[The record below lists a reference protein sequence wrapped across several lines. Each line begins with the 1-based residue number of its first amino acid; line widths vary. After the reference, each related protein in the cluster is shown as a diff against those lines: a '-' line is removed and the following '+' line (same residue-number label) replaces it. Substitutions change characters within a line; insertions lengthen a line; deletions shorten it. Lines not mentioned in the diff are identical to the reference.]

1 MPLGHTEETM
11 KQQLTGDEEFIFHDA
26 NIGITVIDF
35 WRWAFSDLIDNTQRG
50 VMAEFLVYSSL
61 NRITLDTQKREN
73 WLSFDITSPSGRRIE
88 VKSAAYIQAWTP
100 ENIFAQIR
108 FDIGK
113 KLAWDN
119 VTATSATVAKRN
131 CDLYVFCVFTAKTKD
146 VSILNL
152 DYWDFYVLPTSVLDE
167 KVPNQK
173 GIVLSSLLKLE
184 PVKTDYAGLGSVIE
198 SIKL

>member
-1 MPLGHTEETM
+1 ME
-11 KQQLTGDEEFIFHDA
+11 QLTGNEEFTLHGTGA
-26 NIGITVIDF
+26 GITVIDF

-50 VMAEFLVYSSL
+50 IMAEFLVYSSL
-61 NRITLDTQKREN
+61 KRVLPGTQMREN
-73 WLSFDITSPSGRRIE
+73 WLPFDVMSPSGRRIE

-119 VTATSATVAKRN
+119 VTATSATVAERN
-131 CDLYVFCVFTAKTKD
+131 CDLYVFCLFTAKTKD
-146 VSILNL
+146 VSLLDL
-152 DYWDFYVLPTSVLDE
+152 DYWEFYVLPTSVLDE
-167 KVPNQK
+167 KVPDQK
-173 GIVLSSLLKLE
+173 GISLSSLLKLA

-198 SIKL
+198 NIKLQRK

>member
-1 MPLGHTEETM
+1 MEH
-11 KQQLTGDEEFIFHDA
+11 QLTGNEEFTLHGQSA
-26 NIGITVIDF
+26 GITVMDF

-61 NRITLDTQKREN
+61 KSEYPPRTQMREN
-73 WLSFDITSPSGRRIE
+73 WLPFDVTSPSGRRIE

-119 VTATSATVAKRN
+119 ATATSATVAKRN
-131 CDLYVFCVFTAKTKD
+131 CDLYVFCLFTAKTKD
-146 VSILNL
+146 VPLLDL

-173 GIVLSSLLKLE
+173 GIALSSLLKLG
-184 PVKTDYAGLGSVIE
+184 PVKTDYAGLGAVIE

>member
-1 MPLGHTEETM
+1 MER
-11 KQQLTGDEEFIFHDA
+11 QLTGNEEFTLHGA
-26 NIGITVIDF
+26 SAGITVMDF
-35 WRWAFSDLIDNTQRG
+35 WRWAYSDLIDNTQRG
-50 VMAEFLVYSSL
+50 VIAEFLVYLSL
-61 NRITLDTQKREN
+61 RRSTPNDTQTREN
-73 WLSFDITSPSGRRIE
+73 WLPFDITSPSGRRIE

-119 VTATSATVAKRN
+119 ATATYAASAKRN
-131 CDLYVFCVFTAKTKD
+131 CDLYVFCLFTAKTKD
-146 VSILNL
+146 VPLLDL

-167 KVPNQK
+167 KVPDQK
-173 GIVLSSLLKLE
+173 GIALSSLLKLE
-184 PVKTDYAGLGSVIE
+184 PVKTDYAGLGAVIE

>member
-1 MPLGHTEETM
+1 MEH
-11 KQQLTGDEEFIFHDA
+11 QLMGTEEFILHGTSA
-26 NIGITVIDF
+26 GITVMDF

-61 NRITLDTQKREN
+61 YEFTFKQMRRN
-73 WLSFDITSPSGRRIE
+73 WLPFDITSPSGRRIE

-100 ENIFAQIR
+100 ENISAQIR

-119 VTATSATVAKRN
+119 ATATYAANAKRN
-131 CDLYVFCVFTAKTKD
+131 CDLYVFCLFIAMTKD
-146 VSILNL
+146 TSLLDL
-152 DYWDFYVLPTSVLDE
+152 DYWDFYVLPTSVLNE
-167 KVPNQK
+167 KIPNQK
-173 GIVLSSLLKLE
+173 GISLSSLLKLE
-184 PVKTDYAGLGSVIE
+184 PIKTDYAGLGAVIE

>member
-1 MPLGHTEETM
+1 M
-11 KQQLTGDEEFIFHDA
+11 KHQLTKNEEFTLHGTSA
-26 NIGITVIDF
+26 GITIMDF
-35 WRWAFSDLIDNTQRG
+35 WCWAFSDLIDNTQRG

-61 NRITLDTQKREN
+61 NRITKYTQIREN
-73 WLSFDITSPSGRRIE
+73 WLSFDVMSPSGRKIE

-119 VTATSATVAKRN
+119 ATIAYATTAKRN
-131 CDLYVFCVFTAKTKD
+131 CDLYVFCLFTAKTKD
-146 VSILNL
+146 ISLLDLN
-152 DYWDFYVLPTSVLDE
+152 YWDFYVLPTSVLD
-167 KVPNQK
+167 KKIPDQK
-173 GIVLSSLLKLE
+173 RIVLSSLLKLK
-184 PVKTDYAGLGSVIE
+184 PVKTDYAGLGAVIE

>member
-1 MPLGHTEETM
+1 MEP
-11 KQQLTGDEEFIFHDA
+11 LTGNEEFTLHGT
-26 NIGITVIDF
+26 NTGILIKDF
-35 WRWAFSDLIDNTQRG
+35 WSWAYSDLIVNTQRG

-61 NRITLDTQKREN
+61 SNVPLNTQLREN
-73 WLSFDITSPSGRRIE
+73 WLPFDVTSPSGRRIE

-119 VTATSATVAKRN
+119 ETAAYASEPKRN
-131 CDLYVFCVFTAKTKD
+131 CDLYVFCLFTAKTKD

-152 DYWDFYVLPTSVLDE
+152 DYWDFYVLPTSVLDKKIPE
-167 KVPNQK
+167 QS
-173 GIVLSSLLKLE
+173 GISLSSLLKLD
-184 PVKTDYAGLGSVIE
+184 PVKTDYDGLGAVIE

>member
-1 MPLGHTEETM
+1 MEH
-11 KQQLTGDEEFIFHDA
+11 QLTGNEEFILHGT
-26 NIGITVIDF
+26 NVGITVMDF

-61 NRITLDTQKREN
+61 NRIVLDTQMREN
-73 WLSFDITSPSGRRIE
+73 WLPFDMTSPSGRRIE

-119 VTATSATVAKRN
+119 ATATSATVAKRN
-131 CDLYVFCVFTAKTKD
+131 CDLYVFCLFTAKTKN
-146 VSILNL
+146 VSLLNL
-152 DYWDFYVLPTSVLDE
+152 DYWVFYVLPTSILDE

-173 GIVLSSLLKLE
+173 GIALSSLLKLE
-184 PVKTDYAGLGSVIE
+184 PVKTDYAGLGAVIE

>member
-1 MPLGHTEETM
+1 MEH
-11 KQQLTGDEEFIFHDA
+11 QLTGSEEFTLHGKSS
-26 NIGITVIDF
+26 GITVMDF

-61 NRITLDTQKREN
+61 KSEYPFHRTQMREN
-73 WLSFDITSPSGRRIE
+73 WLPFDVTSPSGRKIE

-119 VTATSATVAKRN
+119 ATATSATVAKRN
-131 CDLYVFCVFTAKTKD
+131 CDLYVFCLFTAKTKD
-146 VSILNL
+146 VSLLNL

-167 KVPNQK
+167 KVPDQK
-173 GIVLSSLLKLE
+173 GITLSSLLKLE
-184 PVKTDYAGLGSVIE
+184 PIKTDYAVLGAVIE

>member
-1 MPLGHTEETM
+1 MEH
-11 KQQLTGDEEFIFHDA
+11 QLTGNEEFALHGKGA
-26 NIGITVIDF
+26 GITVLDF

-61 NRITLDTQKREN
+61 NRTTPDTQRREN
-73 WLSFDITSPSGRRIE
+73 WLPFDVMSPSGRRIE

-119 VTATSATVAKRN
+119 ATATSANVAKRN
-131 CDLYVFCVFTAKTKD
+131 CDLYVFCLFTAKTKD
-146 VSILNL
+146 VPLLDL

-173 GIVLSSLLKLE
+173 GIALSSLLKLD
-184 PVKTDYAGLGSVIE
+184 PVKTDYAGLGAVIE

>member
-1 MPLGHTEETM
+1 ME
-11 KQQLTGDEEFIFHDA
+11 QQLTGNEEFTLHGSSA
-26 NIGITVIDF
+26 GISVKDF
-35 WRWAFSDLIDNTQRG
+35 WSWAYSDLLNNTQRG

-61 NRITLDTQKREN
+61 KSEHPRCPQMREN
-73 WLSFDITSPSGRRIE
+73 WLPFDVTSPSGRRIE

-119 VTATSATVAKRN
+119 ATATSATVAKRN
-131 CDLYVFCVFTAKTKD
+131 CDLYVFCLFTAKTKD
-146 VSILNL
+146 VSLLDL

-167 KVPNQK
+167 KVPDQK
-173 GIVLSSLLKLE
+173 GISLSSLLKLE
-184 PVKTDYAGLGSVIE
+184 PVKTDYAGLGAVIE

>member
-1 MPLGHTEETM
+1 MEH
-11 KQQLTGDEEFIFHDA
+11 QLTGNEEFTLHGKGA
-26 NIGITVIDF
+26 GITVLDF

-61 NRITLDTQKREN
+61 NSSTTDTQMREN
-73 WLSFDITSPSGRRIE
+73 WLPFDITSPSGRRIE

-108 FDIGK
+108 FDIGR

-119 VTATSATVAKRN
+119 ATASYSSEAKRN
-131 CDLYVFCVFTAKTKD
+131 CDLYVFCLFTAKTKD
-146 VSILNL
+146 ISLLNL
-152 DYWDFYVLPTSVLDE
+152 DYWDFYVLPTSVLNE
-167 KVPNQK
+167 KMPEQK
-173 GIVLSSLLKLE
+173 GISLSSLLKLE
-184 PVKTDYAGLGSVIE
+184 PVKTDYAGLGAVIE

>member
-1 MPLGHTEETM
+1 MEP
-11 KQQLTGDEEFIFHDA
+11 LTGNEEFTLHGT
-26 NIGITVIDF
+26 NTGILIKDF
-35 WRWAFSDLIDNTQRG
+35 WSWAYSDLIVNTQRG

-61 NRITLDTQKREN
+61 SNVPLNTQLREN
-73 WLSFDITSPSGRRIE
+73 WLPFDVTSPSGRRIE

-119 VTATSATVAKRN
+119 ETAAYASEPKRN
-131 CDLYVFCVFTAKTKD
+131 CDLYVFCLFTAKTKD

-152 DYWDFYVLPTSVLDE
+152 DYWDFYVLPTSVLDK
-167 KVPNQK
+167 KVPEQSR
-173 GIVLSSLLKLE
+173 IALSSLLKLD
-184 PVKTDYAGLGSVIE
+184 PVKTDYDGLGAVIE